1 MIRKEDVKPGVSVRI
16 DKVECRNRL
25 GGVPYRRIELNG
37 RDSAARVLDPSVPL
51 LLGEVLEILSPP
63 RPNFDGINLVQVRT
77 MTGEVGEIYYT
88 DIQDC
93 CTLITVPVPKLRKKR
108 GKTLWTLTEEPPT
121 PKTLWDRLTVE
132 DDK

>member
-16 DKVECRNRL
+16 DKVECRGRF
-25 GGVPYRRIELNG
+25 GKVPFRRIELNG
-37 RDSAARVLDPSVPL
+37 RDSAARVLVPSVPL

-88 DIQDC
+88 DIHDC
-93 CTLITVPVPKLRKKR
+93 CTLTTENPKFRKR
-108 GKTLWTLTEEPPT
+108 REKTLWTLTDEPPR
-121 PKTLWDRLTVE
+121 PKTLWDRLTE